1 MTRRILVDGS
11 IAIEPSGELSASGV
25 SIERY
30 DGQGDDHQLIIEA
43 TERHALAVVVA
54 GDAFLV
60 AYELMEEAERRNV
73 TLVVTHTANPLDA
86 AGLVGDH
93 ADDIVAYQR
102 GATVRLLAD
111 GLRAVG

>member
-11 IAIEPSGELSASGV
+11 VAIKPTGELSASGV

-30 DGQGDDHQLIIEA
+30 DGQGDDRQLIIDA
-43 TERHALAVVVA
+43 TERQAQAVVVA

-60 AYELMEEAERRNV
+60 ADILMEDARRRNV

-86 AGLVGDH
+86 AALVTDH
-93 ADDIVAYQR
+93 ADDIINFQR

-111 GLRAVG
+111 GLSAVR